1 MKEYTQY
8 EHIIENVE
16 KFIHDYGMILNGIL
30 KKYGGFFN
38 ILHIKGFAKITGDF
52 PGNTILSDIENFR
65 GDFRQR
71 KPLAL
76 KII

>member
-1 MKEYTQY
+1 MRR
-8 EHIIENVE
+8 HR
-16 KFIHDYGMILNGIL
+16 NGIKSAYYAFL
-30 KKYGGFFN
+30 KKYGGLFN